1 MPKVTLYNTAGAA
14 AGEIELNDS
23 VFGVEYNE
31 AVIHQAVVRQMANE
45 RLGTHATKTRGLVR
59 GGGRKPWKQKGT
71 GRARVGSIRSPLWVG
86 GGTVFGPTP
95 RSHAKDMT
103 RKARQLAV
111 KSALSEK
118 LRANELI
125 VVDAIN
131 FDTPK
136 TKEVVKFL
144 AAFNVDG
151 KALIVDGGTASE
163 NTVLSARNIPG
174 VKAYA
179 PSGLNIYDIVHYTK
193 LFLTQDAVNIHSA
206 YRLLLQRSKSARR
219 WNRFSR

>member
-1 MPKVTLYNTAGAA
+1 MAEKTTPAKATLPKAVFAVEVPNHQLLKLAYDAFLANSRKASATTLQR
-14 AGEIELNDS
+14 GE
-23 VFGVEYNE
+23 
-31 AVIHQAVVRQMANE
+31 
-45 RLGTHATKTRGLVR
+45 VR
-59 GGGRKPWKQKGT
+59 GGGKKPWKQKGT

-131 FDTPK
+131 FDAPK
-136 TKEVVKFL
+136 TKEAVKFL

-193 LFLTQDAVNIHSA
+193 LFLTQDAVKKIEEVLA
-206 YRLLLQRSKSARR
+206 
-219 WNRFSR
+219 

>member
-1 MPKVTLYNTAGAA
+1 MPKVKLYNIAGQET
-14 AGEIELNDS
+14 GEIELNDS
-23 VFGVEYNE
+23 VFGVDYNE

-59 GGGRKPWKQKGT
+59 GGGKKPWKQKGT

-95 RSHAKDMT
+95 RSHAKDMP

-125 VVDAIN
+125 VIDAID
-131 FDTPK
+131 FEAPK
-136 TKEVVKFL
+136 TKNVVKML
-144 AAFNVDG
+144 ADLHSEG
-151 KALIVDGGTASE
+151 KALIVDGAR
-163 NTVLSARNIPG
+163 NTVLSARNISG

-179 PSGLNIYDIVHYTK
+179 PSGLNIYDIVNTDK
-193 LFLTQDAVNIHSA
+193 LFLTQEAVKKIEEVLA
-206 YRLLLQRSKSARR
+206 
-219 WNRFSR
+219 

>member
-1 MPKVTLYNTAGAA
+1 MPKVKLYNIAGQET
-14 AGEIELNDS
+14 GEIELNDS
-23 VFGVEYNE
+23 VFGVDYNE

-59 GGGRKPWKQKGT
+59 GGGKKPWKPKGT

-95 RSHAKDMT
+95 RSHAKDMP

-125 VVDAIN
+125 VIDAID
-131 FDTPK
+131 FEAPK
-136 TKEVVKFL
+136 TKNVVKML
-144 AAFNVDG
+144 ADLHSEG
-151 KALIVDGGTASE
+151 KALIVDGAR

-179 PSGLNIYDIVHYTK
+179 PSGLNIYDIVNTDK
-193 LFLTQDAVNIHSA
+193 LFLTQEAVKKIEEVLA
-206 YRLLLQRSKSARR
+206 
-219 WNRFSR
+219 

>member
-1 MPKVTLYNTAGAA
+1 MPKVTLYNIAGQA

-31 AVIHQAVVRQMANE
+31 AVIHQAVVRQQANE

-59 GGGRKPWKQKGT
+59 GGGKKPWRQKGT

-103 RKARQLAV
+103 KKARRLAV

-118 LRANELI
+118 LRANEL
-125 VVDAIN
+125 VVIDQIN
-131 FDTPK
+131 FEAPK
-136 TKEVVKFL
+136 TKQVVEMLK
-144 AAFNVDG
+144 AFEAQ
-151 KALIVDGGTASE
+151 KALIIDGGSAVK

-174 VKAYA
+174 VKAI
-179 PSGLNIYDIVHYTK
+179 GTCGINIYDLVHYTK
-193 LFLTQDAVNIHSA
+193 LFVTQEAVKQIEEVLA
-206 YRLLLQRSKSARR
+206 
-219 WNRFSR
+219 

>member
-1 MPKVTLYNTAGAA
+1 MPKVKLYNIAGQET
-14 AGEIELNDS
+14 GEIELNDS
-23 VFGVEYNE
+23 VFGVDYNE

-59 GGGRKPWKQKGT
+59 GGGKKPWKQKCT

-95 RSHAKDMT
+95 RSHAKDMP

-125 VVDAIN
+125 VIDAID
-131 FDTPK
+131 FEAPK
-136 TKEVVKFL
+136 TKNVVKML
-144 AAFNVDG
+144 ADLHSEG
-151 KALIVDGGTASE
+151 KALIVDGAR

-179 PSGLNIYDIVHYTK
+179 PSGLNIYDIVNTDK
-193 LFLTQDAVNIHSA
+193 LFLTQEAVKKIEEVLA
-206 YRLLLQRSKSARR
+206 
-219 WNRFSR
+219 

>member
-1 MPKVTLYNTAGAA
+1 MPNVTLYNVAGQA
-14 AGEIELNDS
+14 AGEIKLNDS

-45 RLGTHATKTRGLVR
+45 RLGTHATLTRGLVR
-59 GGGRKPWKQKGT
+59 GGGKNPWRQKGT

-95 RSHAKDMT
+95 RSHAKSMN

-118 LRANELI
+118 LRSNEI
-125 VVDAIN
+125 VVLDKIGFAA
-131 FDTPK
+131 PK
-136 TKEVVKFL
+136 TKDAIKML
-144 AAFNVDG
+144 AAFHVEG
-151 KALIVDGGTASE
+151 KALIIDGDESVM

-174 VKAYA
+174 VKAIA
-179 PSGLNIYDIVHYTK
+179 PSGINIYDLVHYTK
-193 LFLTQDAVNIHSA
+193 LFIT
-206 YRLLLQRSKSARR
+206 KSAVEKIEEVLA
-219 WNRFSR
+219 

>member
-1 MPKVTLYNTAGAA
+1 MPKVKLYDIAGQET
-14 AGEIELNDS
+14 GEIELNDS
-23 VFGVEYNE
+23 VFGVDYNE

-59 GGGRKPWKQKGT
+59 GGGKKPWKQKGT

-95 RSHAKDMT
+95 RSHAKDMP

-125 VVDAIN
+125 VIDAID
-131 FDTPK
+131 FEAPK
-136 TKEVVKFL
+136 TKNVVKML
-144 AAFNVDG
+144 ADLHSEG
-151 KALIVDGGTASE
+151 KALIVDGAR

-179 PSGLNIYDIVHYTK
+179 PSGLNIYDIVNTDK
-193 LFLTQDAVNIHSA
+193 LFLTQEAVKKIEEVLA
-206 YRLLLQRSKSARR
+206 
-219 WNRFSR
+219 

>member
-1 MPKVTLYNTAGAA
+1 MPNVTLYNVAGQA
-14 AGEIELNDS
+14 AGEIKLNDS

-45 RLGTHATKTRGLVR
+45 RLGTHATLTRGLVR
-59 GGGRKPWKQKGT
+59 GGGKKPWRQKGT

-95 RSHAKDMT
+95 RSHAKSMN

-118 LRANELI
+118 LRFNEI
-125 VVDAIN
+125 VVLDKIGFAA
-131 FDTPK
+131 PK
-136 TKEVVKFL
+136 TKDAIKML
-144 AAFNVDG
+144 AAFHVEG
-151 KALIVDGGTASE
+151 KALIIDGDESVM

-174 VKAYA
+174 VKAIA
-179 PSGLNIYDIVHYTK
+179 PSGINIYDLVHYTK
-193 LFLTQDAVNIHSA
+193 LFIT
-206 YRLLLQRSKSARR
+206 KSAVEKIEEVLA
-219 WNRFSR
+219 

>member
-14 AGEIELNDS
+14 AGEIELDDS

-131 FDTPK
+131 FDAPK

-151 KALIVDGGTASE
+151 KALIVDGGTASG

-193 LFLTQDAVNIHSA
+193 LFLTQDAVKKIEEVLA
-206 YRLLLQRSKSARR
+206 
-219 WNRFSR
+219 

>member
-1 MPKVTLYNTAGAA
+1 MPKVKLYNIAGQET
-14 AGEIELNDS
+14 GEMELNDS
-23 VFGVEYNE
+23 VFGVDYNE

-59 GGGRKPWKQKGT
+59 GGGKKPWKQKGT

-95 RSHAKDMT
+95 RSHAKDMP

-125 VVDAIN
+125 VIDAID
-131 FDTPK
+131 FEAPK
-136 TKEVVKFL
+136 TKNVVKML
-144 AAFNVDG
+144 ADLHSEG
-151 KALIVDGGTASE
+151 KALIVDGAR

-179 PSGLNIYDIVHYTK
+179 PSGLNIYDIVNTDK
-193 LFLTQDAVNIHSA
+193 LFLTQEAVKKIEEVLA
-206 YRLLLQRSKSARR
+206 
-219 WNRFSR
+219 

>member
-23 VFGVEYNE
+23 VFGVEYDE

-59 GGGRKPWKQKGT
+59 GGGKKPWKQKGT

-95 RSHAKDMT
+95 RSHAKDMP

-125 VVDAIN
+125 VIDAID
-131 FDTPK
+131 FEAPK
-136 TKEVVKFL
+136 TKNVVKML
-144 AAFNVDG
+144 ADLHSEG
-151 KALIVDGGTASE
+151 KALIVDGAR

-179 PSGLNIYDIVHYTK
+179 PSGLNIYDIVNTDK
-193 LFLTQDAVNIHSA
+193 LFLTQEAVKKIEEVLA
-206 YRLLLQRSKSARR
+206 
-219 WNRFSR
+219 

>member
-1 MPKVTLYNTAGAA
+1 MPKVKLYNIAGQET
-14 AGEIELNDS
+14 GEIELNDS
-23 VFGVEYNE
+23 VFGVDYNE

-59 GGGRKPWKQKGT
+59 GGGKKPWKQKGT

-95 RSHAKDMT
+95 RSHAKDMP

-118 LRANELI
+118 LCANELI
-125 VVDAIN
+125 VIDAID
-131 FDTPK
+131 FEAPK
-136 TKEVVKFL
+136 TKNVVKML
-144 AAFNVDG
+144 ADLHSEG
-151 KALIVDGGTASE
+151 KALIVDGAR

-179 PSGLNIYDIVHYTK
+179 PSGLNIYDIVNTDK
-193 LFLTQDAVNIHSA
+193 LFLTQEAVKKIEEVLA
-206 YRLLLQRSKSARR
+206 
-219 WNRFSR
+219 

>member
-131 FDTPK
+131 FDAPK

-151 KALIVDGGTASE
+151 KALIVDGGPASE

-193 LFLTQDAVNIHSA
+193 LFLTQDAVKKIEEVLA
-206 YRLLLQRSKSARR
+206 
-219 WNRFSR
+219 

>member
-1 MPKVTLYNTAGAA
+1 MPKVTLYNIAGQA
-14 AGEIELNDS
+14 AGEIELNDG

-59 GGGRKPWKQKGT
+59 GGGKKPWKQKGT

-86 GGTVFGPTP
+86 GGTVFGPLP
-95 RSHAKDMT
+95 RSHAKDMP

-118 LRANELI
+118 LRAGEII
-125 VVDAIN
+125 VVDAIQ
-131 FDTPK
+131 FEAPK
-136 TKEVVKFL
+136 TKDVVKML
-144 AAFNVDG
+144 AAFDAAG
-151 KALIVDGGTASE
+151 KALIVDGGEKSA

-179 PSGLNIYDIVHYTK
+179 PSGLNIYDIVHYNK
-193 LFLTQDAVNIHSA
+193 LFLTKDAVEKIEEVLA
-206 YRLLLQRSKSARR
+206 
-219 WNRFSR
+219 

>member
-131 FDTPK
+131 FDAPK

-151 KALIVDGGTASE
+151 KALIVDGGTASA

-193 LFLTQDAVNIHSA
+193 LFLTQDAVKKIEEVLA
-206 YRLLLQRSKSARR
+206 
-219 WNRFSR
+219 

>member
-1 MPKVTLYNTAGAA
+1 MPNVTLYNVAGQA
-14 AGEIELNDS
+14 AGEIKLNDS

-45 RLGTHATKTRGLVR
+45 RLGTHATLTRGLVR
-59 GGGRKPWKQKGT
+59 GGGKKPWRQKGT

-95 RSHAKDMT
+95 RSHAKSMN

-118 LRANELI
+118 LRSNEI
-125 VVDAIN
+125 VVLDKIGFAA
-131 FDTPK
+131 PK
-136 TKEVVKFL
+136 TKDAIKML
-144 AAFNVDG
+144 AAFHVEG
-151 KALIVDGGTASE
+151 KALIIDGDESVM

-174 VKAYA
+174 VKAIA
-179 PSGLNIYDIVHYTK
+179 PSGINIYDLVHYTK
-193 LFLTQDAVNIHSA
+193 LFIT
-206 YRLLLQRSKSARR
+206 KSAVEKI
-219 WNRFSR
+219 

>member
-1 MPKVTLYNTAGAA
+1 MPKVKLYNIAGQET
-14 AGEIELNDS
+14 GEIELNDS
-23 VFGVEYNE
+23 VFVVDYNE

-59 GGGRKPWKQKGT
+59 GGGKKPWKQKGT

-95 RSHAKDMT
+95 RSHAKDMP

-125 VVDAIN
+125 VIDAID
-131 FDTPK
+131 FEAPK
-136 TKEVVKFL
+136 TKNVVKML
-144 AAFNVDG
+144 ADLHSEG
-151 KALIVDGGTASE
+151 KALIVDGAR

-179 PSGLNIYDIVHYTK
+179 PSGLNIYDIVNTDK
-193 LFLTQDAVNIHSA
+193 LFLTQEAVKKIEEVLA
-206 YRLLLQRSKSARR
+206 
-219 WNRFSR
+219 

>member
-1 MPKVTLYNTAGAA
+1 MPKVKLYNIAGQET
-14 AGEIELNDS
+14 GEIELNDS
-23 VFGVEYNE
+23 VFGVDYNE

-59 GGGRKPWKQKGT
+59 GGGKKPWKQKGT

-86 GGTVFGPTP
+86 GGTVVGPTP
-95 RSHAKDMT
+95 RSHAKDMP

-125 VVDAIN
+125 VIDAID
-131 FDTPK
+131 FEAPK
-136 TKEVVKFL
+136 TKNVVKML
-144 AAFNVDG
+144 ADLHSEG
-151 KALIVDGGTASE
+151 KALIVDGAR

-179 PSGLNIYDIVHYTK
+179 PSGLNIYDIVNTDK
-193 LFLTQDAVNIHSA
+193 LFLTQEAVKKIEEVLA
-206 YRLLLQRSKSARR
+206 
-219 WNRFSR
+219 